1 MAAILRNPSSGGQT
15 PVLDEFPS
23 GAQGRQFFHSGFA
36 CAFVHDGARWKT
48 LDGGAAV
55 YPAANTVAELKLL
68 RLVDGTLEL
77 FDVSVHTRATGVC
90 VSIVDSDALVRWSG
104 EVDGFVGLTP
114 GSTYASSDTPG
125 ELTDAPGEGYALVRA
140 GVAML
145 STRLL
150 VALDQPIL

>member
-1 MAAILRNPSSGGQT
+1 MAATLRNPTSGGQT
-15 PVLDEFPS
+15 PVLEDFPA
-23 GAQGRQFFHSGFA
+23 GTQGQQFFHSGFS
-36 CAFVHDGARWKT
+36 CAFVHDGTRWKT

-55 YPAANTVAELKLL
+55 YPAADAVSERKLL
-68 RLVDGTLEL
+68 RLVAGTLQL
-77 FDVSVHTRATGVC
+77 FDVSVHERATGVC

-114 GSTYASSDTPG
+114 GATYASSDTPG
-125 ELTDAPGEGYALVRA
+125 ELTDAPDEGYALVRA
-140 GVAML
+140 GIAML